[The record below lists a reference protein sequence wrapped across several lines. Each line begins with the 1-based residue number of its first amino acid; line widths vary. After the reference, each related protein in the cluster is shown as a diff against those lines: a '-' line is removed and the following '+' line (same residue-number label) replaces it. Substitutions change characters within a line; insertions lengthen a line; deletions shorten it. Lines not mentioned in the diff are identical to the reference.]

1 MCPHFHPLRTPPHR
15 QLLEKLNIQA
25 YAHALSKYDEF
36 IMELVNTEDKVPV
49 LVHELL
55 LVEVRSPCSLSYVC
69 VCVCDSSTHI
79 HLSVRFTLIPHTP
92 GLETQRLPSATPQ
105 AD

>member
-55 LVEVRSPCSLSYVC
+55 LVEVRSLLYIY
-69 VCVCDSSTHI
+69 I
-79 HLSVRFTLIPHTP
+79 HLSVPRGHAGQLSGGAAVP
-92 GLETQRLPSATPQ
+92 
-105 AD
+105 